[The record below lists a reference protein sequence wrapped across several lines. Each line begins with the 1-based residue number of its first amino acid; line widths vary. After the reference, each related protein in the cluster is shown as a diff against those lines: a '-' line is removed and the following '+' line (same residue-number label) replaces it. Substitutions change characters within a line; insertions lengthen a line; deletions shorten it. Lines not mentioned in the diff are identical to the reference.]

1 MVHST
6 RRFNELTLEKL
17 AEMKEQGKTEQEISK
32 FFGLTVTTFRLIK
45 AKMLETLGIVQ
56 TDIYERMRERGMPRK
71 DIAEIIGVPESTIRA
86 WETGDAVE

>member
-17 AEMKEQGKTEQEISK
+17 AEMKEEGKTEQEISK

-45 AKMLETLGIVQ
+45 AKMLDTLELFRLIFTSVCEKGEYLVRRLLKLL
-56 TDIYERMRERGMPRK
+56 EFLNPR
-71 DIAEIIGVPESTIRA
+71 
-86 WETGDAVE
+86 